1 MSETLKLF
9 IKSKYYSRKYQKYF
23 RIYDELFFNYKNK
36 KITFI
41 EIGVANGGSLVMWK
55 KYFGK
60 NSRIIGVDLN
70 PRCKIFKKKGFEI
83 FIGDSSNKEFM
94 NSVFKKVGK
103 VDIILDD
110 GGHTNSQQ
118 INAVANCI
126 PHINSGGLLVTE
138 DTHASYMKKFGNPSK
153 HSFINFS
160 KTKKFG

>member
-70 PRCKIFKKKGFEI
+70 TRCKIFKKKGFEI
-83 FIGDSSNKEFM
+83 LITAIREGGNYPPPRTL
-94 NSVFKKVGK
+94 
-103 VDIILDD
+103 II
-110 GGHTNSQQ
+110 
-118 INAVANCI
+118 IIYICI
-126 PHINSGGLLVTE
+126 
-138 DTHASYMKKFGNPSK
+138 
-153 HSFINFS
+153 
-160 KTKKFG
+160 